1 MNRIVKKIIGLL
13 LILMLVT
20 SLGGCASTPPAG
32 STAADSQ
39 KITIGTSPY
48 PAWYV
53 WYIAKEE
60 NLFQKYGLNVELVYF
75 PVYSDSLQAFNTGR
89 LDLLNIAACDTI
101 APYNQGV
108 KFKVVMVSDNSNG
121 ADGLVAN
128 TRYKSIKDLK
138 GQNVVTEFGTIEH
151 FFLLKALESAG
162 MKESDINYTNMTVN
176 DSGTA
181 MLAGKVGAA
190 CVWEPS
196 LSLALGSKDNHLLYS
211 SANTPGLI
219 PDLLIASDDLIE
231 KNRKDVTNL
240 INVYFD
246 ALEFYKQNPDKAVAD
261 MAKQANVTVGD
272 MKNMMAGSKL
282 FSIKDNIAT
291 LTEKQ
296 DNFKYLL
303 YTLNDTAEFL
313 QSVKMIDSIPAKMED
328 MLDPSFIQEISKTRE
343 DFTPPDTKALAQK

>member
-1 MNRIVKKIIGLL
+1 MKKIIGLL
-13 LILMLVT
+13 LILMLVI
-20 SLGGCASTPPAG
+20 SSGGCASTPSAG

-108 KFKVVMVSDNSNG
+108 KFKVVMISDNSNG

-162 MKESDINYTNMTVN
+162 MKESDIKYTNMTVN

-231 KNRKDVTNL
+231 KDRKAVTNL

-261 MAKQANVTVGD
+261 MAKQANVPVGD
-272 MKNMMAGSKL
+272 MKSMMAGSKL
-282 FSIKDNIAT
+282 FSIKDNIAA

-303 YTLNDTAEFL
+303 YTLNDTAKFL
-313 QSVKMIDSIPAKMED
+313 QSVKMIDSIPVKMEE

-343 DFTPPDTKALAQK
+343 DFTAPDTKALAQK

>member
-1 MNRIVKKIIGLL
+1 MRKIVALL
-13 LILMLVT
+13 LTLALVI
-20 SLGGCASTPPAG
+20 SLGGCGTAPTPSSSTT
-32 STAADSQ
+32 SNNNK

-60 NLFQKYGLNVELVYF
+60 NLFQKYDLNVDLVYF
-75 PVYSDSLQAFNTGR
+75 PVYSDSLQAFNTGK
-89 LDLLNIAACDTI
+89 LDLLNIAACDMI

-108 KFKVVMVSDNSNG
+108 KFKAVMINDNSNG

-128 TRYKSIKDLK
+128 TKFKSISDLK
-138 GQNVVTEFGTIEH
+138 GQNVVTEYGTIEH

-162 MKESDINYTNMTVN
+162 MTESDIKYTNMTVN

-219 PDLLIASDDLIE
+219 PDLLIASDDLI
-231 KNRKDVTNL
+231 KTDRKDVTNL
-240 INVYFD
+240 VNVYLD
-246 ALEFYKQNPDKAVAD
+246 ALEFYNQNPDKAVAD
-261 MAKQANVTVGD
+261 MAKQADVTVD
-272 MKNMMAGSKL
+272 VMKQMMAGSKL
-282 FSIKDNIAT
+282 FSVKENLAAM
-291 LTEKQ
+291 TEKQ
-296 DNFKYLL
+296 DNYTYLP
-303 YTLNDTAEFL
+303 YTLNETAKFL
-313 QSVKMIDSIPAKMED
+313 QSVKMIDKIPAKPED
-328 MLDPSFIQEISKTRE
+328 MFDTSFMQEINKTRK

>member
-1 MNRIVKKIIGLL
+1 MKKIIVLL
-13 LILMLVT
+13 LTLAFVI
-20 SLGGCASTPPAG
+20 SLGGCGSTPPASN
-32 STAADSQ
+32 STSSGK

-108 KFKVVMVSDNSNG
+108 KFKAVMISDNSNG

-128 TRYKSIKDLK
+128 TKYKFINDLK
-138 GQNVVTEFGTIEH
+138 GQNIVTEYGTIEH

-162 MKESDINYTNMTVN
+162 MKESDIKYTNMTVN

-219 PDLLIASDDLIE
+219 PDLLIASDDLI
-231 KNRKDVTNL
+231 KTDRKDVTNL
-240 INVYFD
+240 ANVYFD
-246 ALEFYKQNPDKAVAD
+246 ALEFYNQNPDKAVAD
-261 MAKQANVTVGD
+261 MAKQADVSVEV
-272 MKNMMAGSKL
+272 MKQMMAGSKL
-282 FSIKDNIAT
+282 FSIKNNISAM
-291 LTEKQ
+291 TEKQ
-296 DNFKYLL
+296 DNYTYLP
-303 YTLNDTAEFL
+303 YTLNDTAKFL
-313 QSVKMIDSIPAKMED
+313 QSVKMIDKIPSKMED
-328 MLDPSFIQEISKTRE
+328 LLDTSFMQEISKTRK